1 MGRSLGSRRRK
12 LLVAAGAAVAIVFTA
27 AAAGAVGLKMN
38 AGVSHRAGTAQP
50 DMPSEE
56 SRVASPILTSLPAQS
71 VIPPGRARISVP
83 ILEYH
88 YVRVNP
94 DPRDRLGLQLSVTP
108 ADFGAQM
115 DKLAGGGYHPIVMA
129 DLRAYFLAREP
140 LPARPVVLT
149 FDDGYADFFQVAYPI
164 LKKHGFKAVA
174 YVVPGFFGRSGY
186 MTAAQVQQLDDSGIV
201 QIGSH
206 TVNHPDLTKMQP
218 GPLDVQLQASRATL
232 EQLLGHPVVD
242 FCYPSGRLNAQVVA
256 AVAAAGYQ
264 TATTEQPGTE
274 HSWPDRLAWT
284 RVRVDGGERISD
296 FFARLRTPEP
306 ADVSTLRSP
315 TAIPGPSGSSVSP

>member
-27 AAAGAVGLKMN
+27 AAAVAVGLKMN
-38 AGVSHRAGTAQP
+38 AGVSHQAGTAQP
-50 DMPSEE
+50 DRPSEE
-56 SRVASPILTSLPAQS
+56 SRVASPIPTSLPAQS

-186 MTAAQVQQLDDSGIV
+186 MTAAQVQQLAGFHHAVERVLQSRIQV
-201 QIGSH
+201 
-206 TVNHPDLTKMQP
+206 LTIP
-218 GPLDVQLQASRATL
+218 VPLIA
-232 EQLLGHPVVD
+232 EG
-242 FCYPSGRLNAQVVA
+242 
-256 AVAAAGYQ
+256 
-264 TATTEQPGTE
+264 
-274 HSWPDRLAWT
+274 
-284 RVRVDGGERISD
+284 
-296 FFARLRTPEP
+296 ARLSRQTGLLSNDALIVAVMQANGLTSLASNDADFDRVPGLTRYEP
-306 ADVSTLRSP
+306 
-315 TAIPGPSGSSVSP
+315 I